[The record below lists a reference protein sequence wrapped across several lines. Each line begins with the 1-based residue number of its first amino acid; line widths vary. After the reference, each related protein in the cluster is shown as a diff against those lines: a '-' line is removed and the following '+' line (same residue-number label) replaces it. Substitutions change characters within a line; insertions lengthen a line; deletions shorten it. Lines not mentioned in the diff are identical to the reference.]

1 MNKKGF
7 TLIEMV
13 TVMAII
19 GIVSV
24 TAITGYAYSERQ
36 EMQRF
41 AQQIGETI
49 QVMQQ
54 KASMEN
60 AVYALYEKEQNKEK
74 YICVECDTESI
85 FMYKVPK
92 QLEVKIGTEINE
104 AIDGKQIK
112 FAQDMSPAQAGTL
125 WIKHQSLPY
134 RMKLTVRPVTGI
146 VTLYPLE
153 EI

>member
-13 TVMAII
+13 TVMAILSI
-19 GIVSV
+19 ISIVTV
-24 TAITGYAYSERQ
+24 TGYTYSARQ

-41 AQQIGETI
+41 AQQISEAI

-60 AVYALYEKEQNKEK
+60 AVYILDKREEDKDK
-74 YICVECDTESI
+74 YIFVKSGQKSI
-85 FMYKVPK
+85 FSYKVPK
-92 QLEVKIGTEINE
+92 QLDVEMNVEEIE
-104 AIDGKQIK
+104 
-112 FAQDMSPAQAGTL
+112 FAQDMSPAQAGTI
-125 WIKHQSLPY
+125 WVKHQTLPY
-134 RMKLTVRPVTGI
+134 CIKMTIRPVTGL
-146 VTLYPLE
+146 VTIYPLE